1 MPTIAILTAGGTG
14 TRTHQD
20 LPKQFLTVEN
30 KPIIIYTLEAFQQH
44 PSIDEIY
51 VSCLEGWG
59 AVLDAYAK
67 QFNITKLRRIVTGGA
82 TGQES
87 IYNGLKAIKEDNEL
101 TDTITVVIHD
111 GNRPMLPQD
120 VITNNLVKQKQYGS
134 AVTVIPTT
142 EVVFVSEDGI
152 ESNAALNRDE
162 LWRTQTPHSYK
173 FDMLWEVHNKAIK
186 DGVNNMAASCSLMQK
201 YGYTTYFS
209 KGSEKNIK
217 ITTIEDIEIFKALL
231 NAKNYDW
238 IKR

>member
-1 MPTIAILTAGGTG
+1 MATIAILTAGGTG

-20 LPKQFLTVEN
+20 LPKQFLAVEN

-51 VSCLEGWG
+51 ISCLEGWS
-59 AVLDAYAK
+59 AILEAYAK
-67 QFNITKLRRIVTGGA
+67 QFNITKLKRIVTGGA

-87 IYNGLKAIKEDNEL
+87 IYNGLKAIRKDHERTDN
-101 TDTITVVIHD
+101 IVVVVHD
-111 GNRPMLPQD
+111 GNRPMLSQD
-120 VITNNLVKQKQYGS
+120 VITDNLVKQEQYGS

-142 EVVFVSEDGI
+142 EVVFVSKNGV
-152 ESNAALNRDE
+152 ESDAALNREE

-173 FDMLWEVHNKAIK
+173 FDELWKIHNKAIT
-186 DGVNNMAASCSLMQK
+186 DGVTNMAASCSLMQK
-201 YGYTTYFS
+201 YGYITYFS

-231 NAKNYDW
+231 NAKNDEW
-238 IKR
+238 IKK